1 MNLQKIFDKLSQ
13 EDWLFKIKNALTANL
28 LIKMVA
34 VIITI
39 TLFLIVKTERFD
51 MENLVLKQ
59 VPIRKQIVGS
69 PPEGFTAIVTLVPNK
84 VDIYGAQSRVAGV
97 TEVETEVIDLSKIDK
112 TTSKEIAINV
122 RTTKFYTIEP
132 KNVKAYIEIQKIR

>member
-1 MNLQKIFDKLSQ
+1 MNLQELFDRLNK
-13 EDWLFKIKNALTANL
+13 ENWLEKIKNALTENL
-28 LIKMVA
+28 LIKMIA

-69 PPEGFTAIVTLVPNK
+69 PPDGFTAIVTLVPNK
-84 VDIYGAQSRVAGV
+84 VDIYGAQSRVSGV
-97 TEVETEVIDLSKIDK
+97 TEVETEVIDLSKIEK
-112 TTSKEIAINV
+112 TTTKEVAINV
-122 RTTKFYTIEP
+122 RVTKFYSIEP
-132 KNVKAYIEIQKIR
+132 KSVKAYIEIQKIK